1 MVVPLTR
8 MLPGSHSSLSPKFW
22 RIMINDF
29 NFCLKLPSFVSEMS
43 VIPIG
48 ERIAFHVIPD
58 EYTKCVGCG
67 VIMRVGFLFENV
79 NSEYNEIGIRNFK
92 NFSISMQQ

>member
-1 MVVPLTR
+1 M
-8 MLPGSHSSLSPKFW
+8 
-22 RIMINDF
+22 NDF

-48 ERIAFHVIPD
+48 ELIAFHVIPD
-58 EYTKCVGCG
+58 EYTKCCVGCG

-79 NSEYNEIGIRNFK
+79 NSENNEIGIRNFK
-92 NFSISMQQ
+92 SFSISMQQ